1 MFKKIFTE
9 LCNEKGVA
17 PTKAC
22 TDNGLSNAAYSCWTD
37 NTIPR
42 QATLLKFAKYF
53 NVSIDYLLGKEEKKP
68 TAEAVGNDNQLLNEA
83 EQLMDALSPARQEEA
98 LRYLRY
104 LASQEGKDM
113 P

>member
-1 MFKKIFTE
+1 MFWERYNSLCAQKGMSANAVAKIIGKSSGSVTFWKNGKVPHHST
-9 LCNEKGVA
+9 LIKIADYFGV
-17 PTKAC
+17 T
-22 TDNGLSNAAYSCWTD
+22 
-37 NTIPR
+37 
-42 QATLLKFAKYF
+42 
-53 NVSIDYLLGKEEKKP
+53 VDYLLGKEEKKP

>member
-1 MFKKIFTE
+1 MKKKIF
-9 LCNEKGVA
+9 
-17 PTKAC
+17 
-22 TDNGLSNAAYSCWTD
+22 SF
-37 NTIPR
+37 
-42 QATLLKFAKYF
+42 LLAIAFVLPCLFMLAGC
-53 NVSIDYLLGKEEKKP
+53 GKEEKKP